1 MPAQK
6 HLCKQSV
13 ACYQGLMRTPILP
26 LIPWLMVPRGSR
38 RKGVKSQVCCNY
50 YSDAKYEITG
60 RFTEKDN
67 IGHFKLVTLDFKIK
81 DLVPVGKTEDT

>member
-38 RKGVKSQVCCNY
+38 RKGVNSQVCCNY
-50 YSDAKYEITG
+50 YSDDARYETTG
-60 RFTEKDN
+60 RFVEKDN
-67 IGHFKLVTLDFKIK
+67 ICRFKLLFKIK
-81 DLVPVGKTEDT
+81 DLVLVGKTEDT